1 MVLQLGERRQF
12 PQRQSIEEEE
22 IAQMIAL
29 NDAKFVFP
37 ALDVRCDPA
46 VQAVL

>member
-1 MVLQLGERRQF
+1 MVLQLGERREF
-12 PQRQSIEEEE
+12 AQRQPIEKEE
-22 IAQMIAL
+22 IAQMITL
-29 NDAKFVFP
+29 NNAKFVFP